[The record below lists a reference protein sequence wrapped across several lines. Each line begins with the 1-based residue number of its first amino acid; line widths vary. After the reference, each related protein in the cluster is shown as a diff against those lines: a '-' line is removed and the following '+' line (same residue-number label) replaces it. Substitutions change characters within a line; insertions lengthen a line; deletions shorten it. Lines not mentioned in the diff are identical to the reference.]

1 MNCRALQLAASKW
14 VLGAV
19 GAESLP
25 ESATAALVAGC
36 DSPSLRR
43 LAGLSGQAD
52 IETTRL
58 FETTLSELG
67 LTVPIAREAVMM
79 LSHELAN
86 MIVTGA
92 IAPYEGAKQIWEL
105 TLRVPQERISQLDSF
120 VYAASEWAERPAHRN
135 VLAEGI
141 VAAAQDLVAMSPD

>member
-1 MNCRALQLAASKW
+1 MICRGLQLVAAKW
-14 VLGAV
+14 VLGVV

-25 ESATAALVAGC
+25 ESASTALVHGC

-43 LAGLSGQAD
+43 LAGLAGVTD

-58 FETTLSELG
+58 FEVALAELSIA
-67 LTVPIAREAVMM
+67 VPKPRDAVVM

-86 MIVTGA
+86 RIVSGA

-105 TLRVPQERISQLDSF
+105 TLLVPQESFSQLDSF
-120 VYAASEWAERPAHRN
+120 VYAASEWPERPTHRN
-135 VLAEGI
+135 ILAEGI
-141 VAAAQDLVAMSPD
+141 IATAQELMEVSRG